1 MVRSFFY
8 GYYTRTHHST
18 REGQLRSDRV
28 FFWLGNVLYQ
38 KAAGRQKLN
47 SDEPIRSD
55 AVYFIASCSKLI
67 ASIAAMQ
74 CVDRGLLGLDDDVT
88 QWLPELKD
96 APVISLSE
104 PFNHME
110 PAGQAR

>member
-28 FFWLGNVLYQ
+28 FCSGNVLYQ